1 MKTTYL
7 TLLTLFLFATVAVSA
22 QKTAA
27 PKIVINIR
35 GIGTYS
41 TLKDLQAMNKGD
53 LITLYK
59 ERVKIL
65 INIIPY
71 MGMTTKVGITLKDLG
86 IPVSP
91 ENDKAMDKEVINRA
105 NYLLGLDEFLN
116 TFIGYSDKSNLIYAI
131 MFYEDE
137 LKKIY
142 SQE

>member
-1 MKTTYL
+1 MKSTYL
-7 TLLTLFLFATVAVSA
+7 NLLILFLFATAAVSA

>member
-1 MKTTYL
+1 MKSTYL
-7 TLLTLFLFATVAVSA
+7 NLLILFLFTTAAVSA